1 MKKRLFA
8 LIAAVLCF
16 GSTLGQQQP
25 MMGVSYYFGH
35 LYLHSKI
42 NGHPASLVFDTGSP
56 YTCMDSTFFA
66 DNGIEYKH
74 IWKAQM
80 GGAGNNQETVR
91 VIVDELTYTVEEK
104 EHLSHISPII
114 QLKPIVG
121 DYADGIL
128 GIDEMGGKVIAI
140 NYLDEQMGFWDQL
153 GDTAGFMSI
162 PIRYDK
168 IRIYLPLS
176 VTVREGKT
184 IQGEALMDLGSGGS
198 VTLTSDMAEK
208 HSLNELSPLLHYT
221 SFNGGIGGESSSCD
235 FRATHVTVGPFSLDS
250 VTMDFSN
257 NTGGALSRRE
267 YIATIG
273 NEIWERFDMMIDL
286 SGERLYLRPNSKFE
300 EPFESPIRGFSCT
313 DRSKTLGYWVVN
325 ALYTQSNA
333 EKAGLKK
340 GDHVI
345 AINGRSVKDIS
356 FEERQTVFDGLT
368 GVTLTIQRGD
378 STQEISFKFDE
389 PKI

>member
-1 MKKRLFA
+1 MKKHLFTLIA
-8 LIAAVLCF
+8 LILCL
-16 GSTLGQQQP
+16 GSAFGQQNW
-25 MMGVSYYFGH
+25 MKITYFGH

-66 DNGIEYKH
+66 DSGIEYKH
-74 IWKAQM
+74 IWKAQL

-91 VIVDELTYTVEEK
+91 VIVDELTYTVDEK

-140 NYLDEQMGFWDQL
+140 HYLDEQMGVWDQP
-153 GDTAGFMSI
+153 GDTTGFTSI

-168 IRIYLPLS
+168 IRIFVPLA
-176 VTVREGKT
+176 VTVRDGKT
-184 IQGEALMDLGSGGS
+184 IQGEALVDLGSGNS
-198 VTLTSDMAEK
+198 VTLTSEVAK
-208 HSLNELSPLLHYT
+208 QYSLKELSPLLHYT
-221 SFNGGIGGESSSCD
+221 SSIGGIGGESSSCD
-235 FRATHVTVGPFSLDS
+235 FRATNIALGPFSLDN

-257 NTGGALSRRE
+257 NTGGALSNAE
-267 YIATIG
+267 YFAIIG
-273 NEIWERFDMMIDL
+273 NDIWERFDMMIDL
-286 SGERLYLRPNSKFE
+286 SSERLYLKPNAKFD
-300 EPFESPIRGFSCT
+300 EPFKSPVRGFSYT
-313 DRSKTLGYWVVN
+313 DRSRTLGYWVVN
-325 ALYTQSNA
+325 GLYAQSNA
-333 EKAGLKK
+333 EKAGLRE
-340 GDHVI
+340 GDHI
-345 AINGRSVKDIS
+345 TAINGRSVKEIS
-356 FEERQTVFDGLT
+356 FEEQRTIFDGLS

-378 STQEISFKFDE
+378 TLQEIRFDFDE

>member
-8 LIAAVLCF
+8 LIAAVLCL
-16 GSTLGQQQP
+16 GSVLGQQHL
-25 MMGVSYYFGH
+25 MGVSYYFRH

-56 YTCMDSTFFA
+56 YTCMDSTFLA
-66 DNGIEYKH
+66 DSGIEYKQ

-80 GGAGNNQETVR
+80 GGAGNNEETVR
-91 VIVDELTYTVEEK
+91 VIVDELTYTVDEK

-140 NYLDEQMGFWDQL
+140 HYLDEQMGFWDQP
-153 GDTAGFMSI
+153 GDTTGFISI

-168 IRIYLPLS
+168 IRIYVPLA
-176 VTVREGKT
+176 VTVRDGKT

-198 VTLTSDMAEK
+198 VTLTSDVAK
-208 HSLNELSPLLHYT
+208 QYSLSELSPLLHYT
-221 SFNGGIGGESSSCD
+221 SFNEGIGGESSSCD
-235 FRATHVTVGPFSLDS
+235 FRANNVTIGPFSLDS

-257 NTGGALSRRE
+257 NTGGALSKRE
-267 YIATIG
+267 HIAIIG
-273 NEIWERFDMMIDL
+273 NEIWERFDMIIDL
-286 SGERLYLRPNSKFE
+286 SGERLYLKPNKEFD
-300 EPFESPIRGFSCT
+300 EPFKSPVRGFGYT
-313 DRSKTLGYWVVN
+313 DRSRTLGYWVVN
-325 ALYTQSNA
+325 GLYAQSNA
-333 EKAGLKK
+333 EKAGLRK
-340 GDHVI
+340 GDHITAV
-345 AINGRSVKDIS
+345 NGRSVKDIS
-356 FEERQTVFDGLT
+356 FEERRTIFDGLT

-378 STQEISFKFDE
+378 TTQEIRFEFDE

>member
-8 LIAAVLCF
+8 LIAAVLCL
-16 GSTLGQQQP
+16 GNALGQQP
-25 MMGVSYYFGH
+25 LMGVSYYFGH

-42 NGHPASLVFDTGSP
+42 NGHPASLIFDTGSP

-66 DNGIEYKH
+66 DSGIEYNH

-91 VIVDELTYTVEEK
+91 VIVNELTYTVDEK
-104 EHLSHISPII
+104 EHLSPISPII

-128 GIDEMGGKVIAI
+128 GIDNMGGKVIAI

-153 GDTAGFMSI
+153 GDTAGFTSI

-176 VTVREGKT
+176 VTVGEGKT

-198 VTLTSDMAEK
+198 VSLTSYVANQ
-208 HSLNELSPLLHYT
+208 HTLNELSPLLYYT
-221 SFNGGIGGESSSCD
+221 TLHGGIGGESSGCV
-235 FRATHVTVGPFSLDS
+235 FRANNVTIGPFSLDS
-250 VTMDFSN
+250 VTMDFSS
-257 NTGGALSRRE
+257 NTGGALSSAE
-267 YIATIG
+267 YFATIG
-273 NEIWERFDMMIDL
+273 NEIWERFDMIIDL

-325 ALYTQSNA
+325 GLYAQSNA
-333 EKAGLKK
+333 EKAGLRN
-340 GDHVI
+340 GDHVT
-345 AINGRSVKDIS
+345 AVNGRSVKEIS
-356 FEERQTVFDGLT
+356 FEERRTIFDGLT
-368 GVTLTIQRGD
+368 GVTLTIQRGE
-378 STQEISFKFDE
+378 TLQEIRFDFDE

>member
-1 MKKRLFA
+1 MKNFLFV
-8 LIAAVLCF
+8 LIAAVLCL
-16 GSTLGQQQP
+16 GSAVGQQN
-25 MMGVSYYFGH
+25 MTRMSYYFGH
-35 LYLHSKI
+35 VYLHSKI

-56 YTCMDSTFFA
+56 YTCLDSIFLA
-66 DNGIEYKH
+66 DSGIEYNH

-91 VIVDELTYTVEEK
+91 VIVDELTYSVDEK

-153 GDTAGFMSI
+153 GDTAGFTSI
-162 PIRYDK
+162 PIRYDN

-198 VTLTSDMAEK
+198 ITLTSDMAEK

-235 FRATHVTVGPFSLDS
+235 FRAYNVTLGSFSLDS

-257 NTGGALSRRE
+257 NTGGALSRAE
-267 YIATIG
+267 YIAIIG
-273 NEIWERFDMMIDL
+273 NEIWERFDMIIDL
-286 SGERLYLRPNSKFE
+286 SGRRLYLRPNKKFE
-300 EPFESPIRGFSCT
+300 DPFKSPVSGFGYT
-313 DRSKTLGYWVVN
+313 DRSRTLGYWVVN
-325 ALYTQSNA
+325 GLCTQSNA
-333 EKAGLKK
+333 EKAGLRN
-340 GDHVI
+340 GDHITAV
-345 AINGRSVKDIS
+345 NGRSVKEIS
-356 FEERQTVFDGLT
+356 FEERRTIFDGLT
-368 GVTLTIQRGD
+368 GVTFTIQRGD
-378 STQEISFKFDE
+378 ETLDISFEFDE